1 MTFRLPA
8 FCCQT
13 PVYLSAPLPPQ
24 SSFLRVTWDVAS
36 QAWSPKCFPQIKPNS
51 QLLGCLYFLS
61 RHQQVSMTSF
71 LVIPIYKAVK
81 GGKSRTK
88 HFWFTPLHSVV
99 LWASLVAQTVKN
111 LPAMQEILGWEYSP
125 GEGNGNP
132 LQYSCLQNPMDR
144 GAWWATVQRITKT
157 QTRLSDYY
165 FHFHASQT
173 ILNSRVK
180 PRSMRHHWEQS
191 IIPIILK
198 ILSPN
203 GIILKKESGS
213 VLLTSVTSEC
223 SQVPDT

>member
-36 QAWSPKCFPQIKPNS
+36 QAWSPKCFSQIKPNS

-111 LPAMQEILGWEYSP
+111 LPAMQEILGWEDSP

-132 LQYSCLQNPMDR
+132 LQYSGLENSCLGNSCL
-144 GAWWATVQRITKT
+144 AWRPQSMGSQRVRHNWATFISLHSNLCEKFNY
-157 QTRLSDYY
+157 S
-165 FHFHASQT
+165 FHSEGESENSEE
-173 ILNSRVK
+173 LNMKACIRV
-180 PRSMRHHWEQS
+180 
-191 IIPIILK
+191 IP
-198 ILSPN
+198 
-203 GIILKKESGS
+203 
-213 VLLTSVTSEC
+213 
-223 SQVPDT
+223 